1 MVQFPFRISAQLKN
15 PGEILTLSKYS
26 CSFETVKLL
35 WALWKF
41 LWQSLN
47 FCFVTIKLELNLTE
61 IASKKLV
68 SKSGKKHICSIQH
81 NTEKFMLK
89 ALRFEKCENSIFAIP
104 STYFFIILCFKKKKN
119 ELDFLNYTQG
129 KILNWSPVKE
139 IFPLPTHRQLPFYFS
154 RMFWFVLMCV
164 YNIEMMKIC
173 LIVV

>member
-1 MVQFPFRISAQLKN
+1 MAQFPFIISAQLKN

-26 CSFETVKLL
+26 CSFETVRLL
-35 WALWKF
+35 WALYKF
-41 LWQSLN
+41 LWQSLK

-89 ALRFEKCENSIFAIP
+89 TLCFEKCENSIFAIP
-104 STYFFIILCFKKKKN
+104 SADFFFILCLKKKKMN
-119 ELDFLNYTQG
+119 ELDFLSYTQG

-139 IFPLPTHRQLPFYFS
+139 IFPLPTHRQLPFYLAACFDL
-154 RMFWFVLMCV
+154 FLCV
-164 YNIEMMKIC
+164 YTT
-173 LIVV
+173 